1 MSDQNS
7 FPSPA
12 TPAAS
17 ARRRDLAIGIA
28 AVVGAALAG
37 AALSG
42 FASRTAALAFADW
55 LDLGRAVE
63 RLAFASAMGA
73 IGGAAGG
80 ALGLWLM
87 LSRLARAASMI
98 RLAAAGFAAVAF
110 FSVALGYVAFAVTTP
125 PPPVQPFLILQLR
138 LDGLGWSD
146 VAITGAGGRAAI
158 PAEGLQWRVDTYD
171 VTTADAVLPMLEP
184 SGMRAIILARDG
196 REIARF
202 SLDLPGDPPA
212 TARYSHWLTP
222 DRRQGATPGIEM
234 RFRIERRIVR

>member
-1 MSDQNS
+1 MSEH
-7 FPSPA
+7 SPLPPPV
-12 TPAAS
+12 TSTAS
-17 ARRRDLAIGIA
+17 AGHGLAVGLA
-28 AVVGAALAG
+28 AVIGAALAG
-37 AALSG
+37 ALLSG

-55 LDLGRAVE
+55 LDLGRSAD
-63 RLAFASAMGA
+63 RSAFAATMAG

-87 LSRLARAASMI
+87 LSRLARSGAML
-98 RLAAAGFAAVAF
+98 RLAAAAVAILAF

-125 PPPVQPFLILQLR
+125 PPPVQPFLIVQLR
-138 LDGLGWSD
+138 LDGLGWRDLALTGEAGRSD
-146 VAITGAGGRAAI
+146 VS
-158 PAEGLQWRVDTYD
+158 AEGLEWRVDAYD
-171 VTTADAVLPMLEP
+171 VTTADAVLPLLEP
-184 SGMRAIILARDG
+184 TGMRAIILAREG

-222 DRRQGATPGIEM
+222 DRRQGTSPGIEM